1 MLEVQGIFPTHNRFE
16 VKPFMSLISTGDG
29 TFLAFLIIKLE
40 HFAQLLVVIRITK
53 TSQRIAIPQEAI
65 ALVGHDEW
73 HGYLGIVL
81 EKFLVLTFIIE
92 FIRLML
98 TQSIESLIRRRFE
111 YLTHG
116 VLLLA
121 FHFYRGK
128 RLASPLVFR
137 QDDIALQVGKF
148 HLTRGLV
155 HNGLHLRSDDGNGLF
170 CIFHRE
176 GSLFFLWHD
185 NQTFSVRELVFGSG
199 RYTNQLVPHHLQAY
213 LAYIRRLLLVDIH
226 DNAIGQLLNISTT
239 A

>member
-1 MLEVQGIFPTHNRFE
+1 
-16 VKPFMSLISTGDG
+16 
-29 TFLAFLIIKLE
+29 
-40 HFAQLLVVIRITK
+40 
-53 TSQRIAIPQEAI
+53 
-65 ALVGHDEW
+65 
-73 HGYLGIVL
+73 
-81 EKFLVLTFIIE
+81 
-92 FIRLML
+92 ML

-137 QDDIALQVGKF
+137 QDDIAFQIGKF

-155 HNGLHLRSDDGNGLF
+155 HDSLHLRSDDGNGLF

-199 RYTNQLVPHHLQAY
+199 RHTNQLVPHHLQAY

-226 DNAIGQLLNISTT
+226 DDAIG
-239 A
+239 